1 MLTPTNR
8 ENGDLAMEIRPINR
22 LRFTSNPTPDTS
34 DYHQATIG
42 RVHWRYPDKSS
53 QRSHEEQRAGSL
65 YELAKEKVWNA
76 SHNIPWSAPLLED
89 TFPTAAENNPLVGFE
104 PYDAL
109 DREEQLQIAWWQ
121 HELEISEVLHGE
133 QGALLISSQLLGC
146 VPSLEARL
154 FMSSQV
160 SDEARHVEFFSRYLR
175 DVVGNIQPPSDAIR
189 TLIISALEDASWD
202 RKFLVCQVVIESL
215 AMAKFQEIRHYTRV
229 PVLAFAVDY
238 IAQDEAR
245 HVKFGVDFL
254 RAHMSSIP
262 DHERQRHSDHVLD
275 TVIGLAGALNIPTRI
290 AQAADW
296 DTIDMR
302 RHLRRYRISHPELN
316 RRRFRQLSL
325 SLEAVGLL
333 TDRCRQRLQQMDLF
347 S

>member
-1 MLTPTNR
+1 
-8 ENGDLAMEIRPINR
+8 MEVRPGKKF
-22 LRFTSNPTPDTS
+22 RFTIKPTPDAS
-34 DYHQATIG
+34 DYRQSMVG
-42 RVHWRYPDKSS
+42 RVHWRYPEKNSPRS
-53 QRSHEEQRAGSL
+53 QEEDRASSL
-65 YELAKEKVWNA
+65 YELAKEKAWSA
-76 SHNIPWSAPLLED
+76 SRNIPWSAPVLEN
-89 TFPTAAENNPLVGFE
+89 TFPTAAENNPLVGFG
-104 PYDAL
+104 PYDTL

-133 QGALLISSQLLGC
+133 QGALLISAQLLSC
-146 VPSLEARL
+146 VPTVEARL

-175 DVVGNIQPPSDAIR
+175 DVVGNIQPPSNAMR
-189 TLIISALEDASWD
+189 ALIISTLEDSSWD
-202 RKFLVCQVVIESL
+202 RKFLVCQVLIESL

-254 RAHMSSIP
+254 RAHLSSIP
-262 DHERQRHSDHVLD
+262 DEERQQHSDYVLD
-275 TVIGLAGALNIPTRI
+275 TVIGLSGALNIHTRI

-296 DTIDMR
+296 DTTDLR
-302 RHLRRYRISHPELN
+302 RHLRRYRIKHPDLN

-325 SLEAVGLL
+325 SLDAVGLL
-333 TDRCRQRLQQMDLF
+333 TDRCKERLQQMDLF